1 MKKIRWITGILSIV
15 CLLYFVVTG
24 TDVLT
29 VYGASDGSVTYV
41 VDQADI
47 LSTQE
52 EQAIETRI
60 EEMSQKWEQDFVV
73 VTTNDAEG
81 KDSEEYAD
89 DYYDYH
95 GYQENGVLYLVD
107 LDNGNVW
114 ISTSGSMIRFL
125 TDSRIDRVID
135 AGYSELKS
143 KNYGEGFLAMLD
155 QTEDYM
161 EEGIPDNQYTYDVET
176 GKVSRHYGLT
186 AWEIIIA
193 LLLGLGAG
201 GIVFAS
207 VNAKYQMKSGT
218 YSYPFRE
225 KGKIQFTRREDIF
238 VNQTVT
244 RRKIPK
250 NPPSNGGGGQS
261 SVHTSSS
268 GASHGGGGRSL

>member
-47 LSTQE
+47 LSPQE

-60 EEMSQKWEQDFVV
+60 EEMSQKWKQDFVV

-161 EEGIPDNQYTYDVET
+161 QPWTFTSDDGRFEMDFLPIMDRAACTDAKLICSDQHQVFGLFTGRAVLDDGRVVEVKDFL
-176 GKVSRHYGLT
+176 GFAEKVFNK
-186 AWEIIIA
+186 W
-193 LLLGLGAG
+193 
-201 GIVFAS
+201 
-207 VNAKYQMKSGT
+207 
-218 YSYPFRE
+218 
-225 KGKIQFTRREDIF
+225 
-238 VNQTVT
+238 
-244 RRKIPK
+244 
-250 NPPSNGGGGQS
+250 
-261 SVHTSSS
+261 
-268 GASHGGGGRSL
+268 

>member
-1 MKKIRWITGILSIV
+1 MKKKRWITGILS
-15 CLLYFVVTG
+15 LLYFLVLTVTG
-24 TDVLT
+24 ADALT
-29 VYGASDGSVTYV
+29 VYGAQSDSAAYV
-41 VDQADI
+41 VDQADL
-47 LSTQE
+47 LSNQE
-52 EQAIETRI
+52 EEIIENQI
-60 EEMSQKWEQDFVV
+60 EEMSQKWKQDFVV

-81 KDSEEYAD
+81 KNSEEYAD

-114 ISTSGSMIRFL
+114 ISTCGSMIRFL

-135 AGYSELKS
+135 AGYSQLKAH
-143 KNYGEGFLAMLD
+143 NYGEGFLAMLD

-161 EEGIPDNQYTYDVET
+161 EAGIPDNQYTYDVET

-207 VNAKYQMKSGT
+207 VNARYNMKAGT

-225 KGKIQFTRREDIF
+225 KGKVQFIRRDDVF

-250 NPPSNGGGGQS
+250 NPPSGGGGGRS

-268 GASHGGGGRSL
+268 GRSHGGGGRSL

>member
-47 LSTQE
+47 LSPQE

-60 EEMSQKWEQDFVV
+60 EEMSQKWKQDFVV

-161 EEGIPDNQYTYDVET
+161 EESTREPSNSTCISLRRMISPSNADANATGI
-176 GKVSRHYGLT
+176 S
-186 AWEIIIA
+186 
-193 LLLGLGAG
+193 
-201 GIVFAS
+201 
-207 VNAKYQMKSGT
+207 
-218 YSYPFRE
+218 
-225 KGKIQFTRREDIF
+225 IF
-238 VNQTVT
+238 VILILISRASRDVALNLL
-244 RRKIPK
+244 
-250 NPPSNGGGGQS
+250 
-261 SVHTSSS
+261 TSS
-268 GASHGGGGRSL
+268 